1 MAAFSIVLILLIVLT
16 LVFQV
21 ITKMK
26 LVPPSQLAV
35 VHGKGGSFRTY
46 RGGRVFVLPLINR
59 FDTMDL
65 TPQTTTVVVESA
77 IAKGI
82 VPLTVKATVSFA
94 VAKSERGMINAV
106 KRILHLTNDWK
117 ELQPI
122 ANSIIEGHLR
132 DSIASMTPEEVMS
145 HKDRLIQS
153 MIKVCK
159 SDLEGI
165 GLEITTMNIA
175 DVEDHRLDGVKEP
188 DLYIALLKRVQT
200 ANAQSQSREAQATA
214 RATAK
219 EQEEERRAEVAIRAL
234 ENERQ
239 KIEAQTNVR
248 AAQERQRGA
257 VGQQEATRNA
267 ESEVA
272 GVVAQIEA
280 EKQRIE
286 MVKAQFQANM
296 IVPAQAAKQ
305 KRIEEARAEAAGIRG
320 QTQAELEQLSRTIAI
335 LQEGGDQGLTA
346 YTLEKFGALVD
357 AFAGTLNMFPV
368 QHISVIA
375 GRRPAEG
382 PISAIHPNAIDANLN
397 ERIAQI
403 LGAPAA
409 AKPQTLP

>member
-1 MAAFSIVLILLIVLT
+1 MFAFVVTLILLITLT
-16 LVFQV
+16 LILQV

-26 LVPPSQLAV
+26 LVPPSRLAV

-94 VAKSERGMINAV
+94 VAKTERGMINAV
-106 KRILHLTNDWK
+106 KRILHLTTNWQ
-117 ELQPI
+117 ELQAI
-122 ANSIIEGHLR
+122 ATSIIEGHLR
-132 DSIASMTPEEVMS
+132 DSIAAMTPEEVMS
-145 HKDRLIQS
+145 HKDRLIQN

-200 ANAQSQSREAQATA
+200 ANALSQSREAQAMA

-219 EQEEERRAEVAIRAL
+219 EQEEERRSEVTIRTL

-248 AAQERQRGA
+248 TAQEKQRGA
-257 VGQQEATRNA
+257 VGAQEAARNA

-272 GVVAQIEA
+272 GVIAQIEA

-286 MVKAQFQANM
+286 MIKAQLQANT
-296 IVPAQAAKQ
+296 IVPAQAARQ
-305 KRIEEARAEAAGIRG
+305 KRIEEARAEAATIRG
-320 QTQAELEQLSRTIAI
+320 QAQAEVQQLAHTIAI
-335 LQEGGDQGLTA
+335 LQAGGAQGITA
-346 YTLEKFGALVD
+346 YTIEKFGGLVD
-357 AFAGTLNMFPV
+357 AFAQTMNLFPV
-368 QHISVIA
+368 QRISVIA
-375 GRRPAEG
+375 GRREPEG
-382 PISAIHPNAIDANLN
+382 PISAIHPNAIDAKLN
-397 ERIAQI
+397 EQIASI
-403 LGAPAA
+403 LGGVA
-409 AKPQTLP
+409 QTVPVK